1 MFYSC
6 EKSISWEKYG
16 SFHWEISAYPQE
28 YDDVTIPYYSIS
40 SLLSV
45 KCRLREVENK
55 RKGQTFISR
64 RGRGLIREVVAY
76 KRFHIV
82 IWQGSICTVFWKT
95 RRLWEVFATGGLT
108 VFEFQLTK
116 PFTVRGS
123 ITSFCS
129 LTDLALNSNKVLLLL
144 SSFFKLR
151 CITVCYISELEVF
164 SENVAELFSKSDKLF
179 AIRIYITFGKPLNR
193 NSTLT
198 RSSIFLML
206 MYRHQPLW
214 CELLRRG
221 VFKRVSR
228 WKMN

>member
-1 MFYSC
+1 MHQYRCNVLLMWKVNFVRKIRFFPLRNFRLPAGIWWCYNTLLFNFL
-6 EKSISWEKYG
+6 SI
-16 SFHWEISAYPQE
+16 ICQ
-28 YDDVTIPYYSIS
+28 V
-40 SLLSV
+40 
-45 KCRLREVENK
+45 RLREVENK
-55 RKGQTFISR
+55 RKCQTFISR

-151 CITVCYISELEVF
+151 CITVCYISEPEVF

-206 MYRHQPLW
+206 MYRHQPL
-214 CELLRRG
+214 
-221 VFKRVSR
+221 
-228 WKMN
+228 